1 MSFYSLTLSLASDK
15 GPATVQR
22 TQSFPYSTDAV
33 LLSIFAQ
40 HTVLS
45 RCCVTQYLYTVN
57 SYIADAVLLSMCL
70 HHSVFLLSKCCVT
83 LHLYTVNSH
92 SPAQQMLL
100 LSMCTAHSVL
110 ISRCCVTQHVYT
122 QSFSYSANFVLL
134 SMCMHSPSPTEQ
146 VLCYS
151 LTLSQPL
158 ACHMTWTES
167 SVIHKMLWT
176 ARIPTF
182 HAALMS
188 SFAVDWA

>member
-70 HHSVFLLSKCCVT
+70 HHTVFLLSKCCVT

-110 ISRCCVTQHVYT
+110 ISRCCYSACVHSVLLLLSKFCFTQYVYA
-122 QSFSYSANFVLL
+122 QSFSYWAGAVLL
-134 SMCMHSPSPTEQ
+134 INPVPALGMSHDVDR
-146 VLCYS
+146 VLCYP
-151 LTLSQPL
+151 QNVMN
-158 ACHMTWTES
+158 C
-167 SVIHKMLWT
+167 
-176 ARIPTF
+176 
-182 HAALMS
+182 
-188 SFAVDWA
+188 